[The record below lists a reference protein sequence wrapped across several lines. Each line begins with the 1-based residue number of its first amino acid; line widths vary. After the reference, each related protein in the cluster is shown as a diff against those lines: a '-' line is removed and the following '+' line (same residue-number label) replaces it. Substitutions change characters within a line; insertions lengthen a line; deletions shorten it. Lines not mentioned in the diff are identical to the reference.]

1 MCNHFIR
8 YSMDDTVGEIRK
20 KEGCECNVESGGS
33 ARGRMHARG
42 RAGWVR
48 EHTSAVYAFAV
59 TGAGLMRL

>member
-20 KEGCECNVESGGS
+20 KEGCECNVESG
-33 ARGRMHARG
+33 RMHARG

-59 TGAGLMRL
+59 TWTGLMRL